1 MSKQEWLRH
10 WATAGQ
16 HDRILCPECNARRQA
31 RLANKTR
38 RDRDGEIQRSSE
50 IIVIRTGA
58 NWR

>member
-31 RLANKTR
+31 RFANKAR
-38 RDRDGEIQRSSE
+38 RDRSGEIQRSSE
-50 IIVIRTGA
+50 VIVIRTGV